1 MAETGQTA
9 AGKRVHRR
17 QRTAEGGKRP
27 VERRRAVHMR
37 GSGRQGRHEQ
47 GRVASHCQTARLECE
62 SAAAKALGQFQ
73 SVAIV
78 CLKISFFF
86 RVFMCDVDSSINV
99 ILKKNHKK

>member
-9 AGKRVHRR
+9 ARKRVHRR
-17 QRTAEGGKRP
+17 QRSAESRKRP
-27 VERRRAVHMR
+27 AERRRVVHMR

-47 GRVASHCQTARLECE
+47 SRVASNCQAARLECE

-86 RVFMCDVDSSINV
+86 RVFVCDVDSSINE
-99 ILKKNHKK
+99 ILKITIKK